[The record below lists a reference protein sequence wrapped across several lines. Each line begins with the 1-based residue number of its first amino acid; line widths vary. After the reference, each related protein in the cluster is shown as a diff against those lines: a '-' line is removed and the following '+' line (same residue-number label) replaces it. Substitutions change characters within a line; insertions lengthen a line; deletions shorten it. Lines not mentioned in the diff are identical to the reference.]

1 MRRVGKSGCAV
12 GSWRSGLAEGI
23 RRHGFRKWYERELI
37 TSHAHLV
44 LLIFCTL
51 GLLATFEA
59 YDRGASAGQQ
69 LADVAAVL
77 LCAGTGLWAL
87 RRYLFLLSH
96 AEAAANQANCP
107 HCDAYAR
114 FELVPEQPR
123 ADAVQVCCRK
133 CRHRWSI
140 DE

>member
-1 MRRVGKSGCAV
+1 VQQQQSGGAV

-44 LLIFCTL
+44 LTLFSVL

-59 YDRGASAGQQ
+59 YDRHASAGEQ
-69 LADVAAVL
+69 LTDVAALL
-77 LCAGTGLWAL
+77 LCFGTGLWAL
-87 RRYLFLLSH
+87 RRYLFLLTH
-96 AEAAANQANCP
+96 AEATANQANCP
-107 HCDAYAR
+107 RCQAYAR
-114 FELVPEQPR
+114 LELVPEQPR
-123 ADAVQVCCRK
+123 AGSVQVRCRG
-133 CRHRWSI
+133 CQHRWVI